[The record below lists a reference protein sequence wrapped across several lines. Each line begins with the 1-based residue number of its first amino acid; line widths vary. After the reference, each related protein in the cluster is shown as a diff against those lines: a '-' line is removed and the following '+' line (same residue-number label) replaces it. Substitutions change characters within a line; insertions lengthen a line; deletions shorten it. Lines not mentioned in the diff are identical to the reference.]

1 MMKNVSQHKKLVLI
15 ISLLIFVVFIV
26 IFFYSKFRIK
36 EQWSERETIFQYIGK
51 SSFDSAYIQ
60 LSGFNEG
67 TQYTWWDQVQSE
79 KSMLDEMELA
89 GFTFSESIDYSENY
103 VIVSYGREIL
113 DMVHVYT
120 QPRNLSP
127 FLIVTFSE
135 HHDGETVYFYKT
147 EKIGFAPCSMI
158 SYCYVMKDGE
168 RIFVSKNIYGM
179 INLVN

>member
-1 MMKNVSQHKKLVLI
+1 MGTISRHKKFVLI
-15 ISLLIFVVFIV
+15 ISLLIVLMIMVML
-26 IFFYSKFRIK
+26 FYSKYRAQG
-36 EQWSERETIFQYIGK
+36 QWSERETIFQYIGK

-79 KSMLDEMELA
+79 KSMLYEMELA

-113 DMVHVYT
+113 DMAHVYT

-168 RIFVSKNIYGM
+168 RIFVSKNISGM